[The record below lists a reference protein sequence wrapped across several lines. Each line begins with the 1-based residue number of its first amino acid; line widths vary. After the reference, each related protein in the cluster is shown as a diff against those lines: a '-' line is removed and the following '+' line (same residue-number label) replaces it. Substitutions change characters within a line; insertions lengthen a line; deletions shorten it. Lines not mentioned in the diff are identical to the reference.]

1 MPWRETSPMQQ
12 RLDFVRDYE
21 TELFTMTELAA
32 QYGISRKTG
41 YKWVAE
47 YEAGGVLALHDRS
60 RRPHYSPH
68 AIAPELVAAIL
79 AVRQRHPRWGPKK
92 LLAIAR
98 RHDPGA
104 AWPARSTVAAWLKQ
118 RGLVQARRRQAR
130 RPSTTRATLVRPT
143 RPNDVWTTDFKGE
156 FRTGDHAYC
165 YPLTLRD
172 GFSRF
177 VLRCDALGAR
187 SCEATRRRFA
197 HAFAEYGL
205 PDRIRSDNGGPFAS
219 PGLGGLSRLS
229 VWWVRLGIALERIAP
244 GHPEQNGSHEQFHS
258 VLKAETARPP
268 AANCRAQQRRFQ
280 RFVREYNDL
289 RPHEALGD
297 QSPAHQYVPSRRRL
311 PTRLPAVDYP
321 GHLEVRRVGSNG
333 CISWCGAPL
342 FIATPLADEYVAFEE
357 VADGI
362 WTLRFAAL
370 TLARYHERSR
380 TLQPIPPPVT
390 RGRSAGSASSAPDG
404 KNKRKRDD

>member
-1 MPWRETSPMQQ
+1 MPWCEMSPMQQ
-12 RLDFVRDYE
+12 RLEFVRDYE
-21 TELFTMTELAA
+21 TDLFTMTELAA

-41 YKWVAE
+41 YKWVAA
-47 YEAGGVLALHDRS
+47 YDAAGPVGLQDRS
-60 RRPHYSPH
+60 RRPHHSPL

-79 AVRQRHPRWGPKK
+79 AVRHRHPRWGPKK
-92 LLAIAR
+92 LLAVAR
-98 RHDPGA
+98 RSDPTA

-118 RGLVQARRRQAR
+118 RGLAHARRRAAR
-130 RPSTTRATLVRPT
+130 GPATTRPALVPPT

-177 VLRCDALGAR
+177 ILRCDALQAR
-187 SCEATRRRFA
+187 SGAATRKRFER
-197 HAFAEYGL
+197 AFGEYGL

-219 PGLGGLSRLS
+219 PGLGGLSQLS
-229 VWWVRLGIALERIAP
+229 VWWLRLGIGLERIAP

-258 VLKAETARPP
+258 VLKAETTRPP

-280 RFVREYNDL
+280 RFVREYNET
-289 RPHEALGD
+289 RPHEALTD
-297 QSPAHQYVPSRRRL
+297 DPPARHYAPSRRPL
-311 PTRLPAVDYP
+311 PPRLPALDYP

-333 CISWCGAPL
+333 CISWRSASL
-342 FIATPLADEYVAFEE
+342 FIATPLAGEDVAFEE

-362 WTLRFAAL
+362 WTLRFATV
-370 TLARYHERSR
+370 TLARYDERSR
-380 TLQPIPPPVT
+380 TFKPIQTPMT
-390 RGRSAGSASSAPDG
+390 RGRSAGSASSAPDHQNG
-404 KNKRKRDD
+404 KHDG